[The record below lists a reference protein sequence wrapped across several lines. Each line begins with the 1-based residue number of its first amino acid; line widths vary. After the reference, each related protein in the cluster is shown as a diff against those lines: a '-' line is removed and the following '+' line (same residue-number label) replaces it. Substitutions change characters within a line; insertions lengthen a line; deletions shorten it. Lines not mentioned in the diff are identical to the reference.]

1 MGKPKAKKRAAAAA
15 AAGPSAGPLVES
27 SLFEPDT
34 QTTNAGKNAALATLL
49 AAPWKPLAI
58 VRVERIEI
66 GDNGWRVVFRE

>member
-1 MGKPKAKKRAAAAA
+1 MGKPRSRKRAAAGASPAA
-15 AAGPSAGPLVES
+15 APFVET

-58 VRVERIEI
+58 VRLERIEI
-66 GDNGWRVVFRE
+66 GDTGWRVVFRE